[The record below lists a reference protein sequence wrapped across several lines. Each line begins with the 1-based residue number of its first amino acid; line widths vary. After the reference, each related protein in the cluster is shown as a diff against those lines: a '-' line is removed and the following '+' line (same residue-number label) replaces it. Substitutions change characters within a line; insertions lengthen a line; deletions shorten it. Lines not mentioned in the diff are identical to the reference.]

1 MMRRANPSNQKP
13 NQEEDNLAMSLKL
26 ALLGGILT
34 TLGDAIATFA
44 AKIAIEES
52 LQENLTQTSKNNEQ
66 ENRIK
71 SMENQIQVLQKKLDD
86 LPK

>member
-52 LQENLTQTSKNNEQ
+52 LQENLTQTSKKTMN
-66 ENRIK
+66 
-71 SMENQIQVLQKKLDD
+71 KKIV
-86 LPK
+86 